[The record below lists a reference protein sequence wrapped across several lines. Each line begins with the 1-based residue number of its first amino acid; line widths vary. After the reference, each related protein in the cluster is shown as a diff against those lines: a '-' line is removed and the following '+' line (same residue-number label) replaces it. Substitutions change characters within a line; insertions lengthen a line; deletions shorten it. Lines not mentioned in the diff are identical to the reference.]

1 MSRSQPAPRPRAG
14 RLAVRPHAPRSAG
27 PVGLQR
33 PALPGQGDI
42 LVWVPEAYPGHGQ
55 WPLIVLLHGA
65 GGNAQGGLRLIGRL
79 ADEDGLVLLA
89 PASQGESWDVLY
101 GGYGPDVRTIDAALS
116 FVFDRYA
123 IDPHRLAIGGF
134 SDGASYALSLGLT
147 NGDLF
152 SHLIAFSPG
161 FVAPATWRGTP
172 AIFVSHGTRD
182 EVLPIDA
189 CSRRIVPQLRGV
201 GYRVSYHEFDGPH
214 TVPARIVREALAW
227 LRRTGTR
234 EQAAVPRVD

>member
-1 MSRSQPAPRPRAG
+1 M
-14 RLAVRPHAPRSAG
+14 SAG

-33 PALPGQGDI
+33 PALAGQGGV
-42 LVWVPEAYPGHGQ
+42 LVWVPDAYRGDVQ

-65 GGNAQGGLRLIGRL
+65 GGTAQGGLRLIGSL
-79 ADEDGLVLLA
+79 ADEHGLVLLA
-89 PASQGESWDVLY
+89 PASQGETWDVLY
-101 GGYGPDVRTIDAALS
+101 GGYGPDVRTIDAALG

-147 NGDLF
+147 NGNLF

-161 FVAPATWRGTP
+161 FVAPETWHGTP
-172 AIFVSHGTRD
+172 AIFIAHGTRD

-189 CSRRIVPQLRGV
+189 CSRRIVPQLRRT
-201 GYRVSYHEFDGPH
+201 GYQVTYHEFDGPH
-214 TVPARIVREALAW
+214 AVPARIVREALAW
-227 LRRTGTR
+227 LRRTGTPD
-234 EQAAVPRVD
+234 QTAVPGVD